1 MAQHSNV
8 QGNLRP
14 AGRVLTWNEHT
25 HISVSHVV
33 TRLLPETHSVGFIII
48 LSLFYFI
55 IIYLL
60 LFCFAFSSS
69 IGVELLALPIPS
81 KLSTTELQSQAKK
94 LAMWTQE
101 QQVLPRGA
109 QASSPLPL
117 AQLSSIGHSPGFIS
131 RSRSFGSSG
140 GCNRRFLRQQR
151 AGYVYSWPG
160 ARPVERHNVKGK
172 GYRPERTS

>member
-8 QGNLRP
+8 QGNLSP
-14 AGRVLTWNEHT
+14 TGRELTWTEHT
-25 HISVSHVV
+25 HISVCHMV
-33 TRLLPETHSVGFIII
+33 TRLLPETFCWVYYYFVFI
-48 LSLFYFI
+48 LFYYYLFI
-55 IIYLL
+55 FV
-60 LFCFAFSSS
+60 LFCFFSCS

-101 QQVLPRGA
+101 QRVLPREA

-160 ARPVERHNVKGK
+160 ARPVEKHNVKGK